1 MDPVTTLGVA
11 AAVLQFVQFSTS
23 LFKGVYSV
31 YKVSRGSSSGP
42 NSLETI
48 HGRLQDISSD
58 LSGPAQRPDGC
69 SRNETRLYDLA
80 TSCHKDCNVLVA
92 RIEKL
97 RGRSGPR
104 AVWSSFREALK
115 ESFNTR
121 EDSLRQLHERVM
133 QYESS
138 VTLYICAVLM

>member
-11 AAVLQFVQFSTS
+11 AAVLQFIQFSS
-23 LFKGVYSV
+23 GLFRGVYSI
-31 YKVSRGSSSGP
+31 YKVSRGSSP
-42 NSLETI
+42 QENSLDTI
-48 HGRLQDISSD
+48 HGRLQDISSN
-58 LSGPAQRPDGC
+58 LSGPAQRPDHI

-80 TSCHKDCNVLVA
+80 KSCHGDCNVLIV

-97 RGRSGPR
+97 RGKSGPR

-121 EDSLRQLHERVM
+121 EDSLRQLHERVI

-138 VTLYICAVLM
+138 MTLHICAVLM

>member
-11 AAVLQFVQFSTS
+11 AAVLQFIQFSS
-23 LFKGVYSV
+23 GLFKGVYSI
-31 YKVSRGSSSGP
+31 YKVSRGPSSEP
-42 NSLETI
+42 NSLDTI
-48 HGRLQDISSD
+48 HERLQDISSD
-58 LSGPAQRPDGC
+58 LSGPVQRPDHC
-69 SRNETRLYDLA
+69 SKNETRLYDLA
-80 TSCHKDCNVLVA
+80 KSCHEDCNVLIA

-97 RGRSGPR
+97 RGKSGPR

-121 EDSLRQLHERVM
+121 DNSLRQLQERVM

-138 VTLYICAVLM
+138 ITLHICAVLM